1 MAIANP
7 PERATAPTAL
17 IINDPQDTAASKLEK
32 ILITGDLAALTP
44 DQRVFYYREVCASLD
59 LNPLTRPFDY
69 LSLNSKLVLY
79 ANRSC
84 TDQLRA
90 SRRIEVTKLE
100 RERADDLAI
109 VTAYGRDRTG
119 RQDSSIGAVNIKNLQ
134 GEALAN
140 ALMKAET
147 KAKRRLTLSLAGL
160 GLLDEV
166 EVDAVPGA
174 WRVSVDP
181 TTGVIT
187 DGLAPE
193 RAPKSLEDRLAAKAA
208 ALDPEAQ
215 TTSQPVDA
223 GHVAPDGSEAAGSPA
238 PEASAESEESTGLHS
253 GSADVVEGEFT
264 EQVTEGLGAGEL
276 RTWLRE
282 HRIDFAS
289 AATAARERWGDQVT
303 LDNLTD
309 GQRGQLRDQLAK

>member
-7 PERATAPTAL
+7 PERATAPGAL

-32 ILITGDLAALTP
+32 VLITGDLAALSP
-44 DQRVFYYREVCASLD
+44 DQRVFYYREVCASLE
-59 LNPLTRPFDY
+59 LNPLTKPFDY

-119 RQDSSIGAVNIKNLQ
+119 RQDSAIGAVNIKNLQ

-147 KAKRRLTLSLAGL
+147 KAKRRLTLSLSGL

-181 TTGVIT
+181 TTGEIT

-215 TTSQPVDA
+215 TTRPGVETSP
-223 GHVAPDGSEAAGSPA
+223 PPGSNAGSTAGSDGPA
-238 PEASAESEESTGLHS
+238 NEPEAETLAAS
-253 GSADVVEGEFT
+253 GSPDPTEPIEGEYT
-264 EQVTEGLGAGEL
+264 EAPATATQVCGLVPPVGPLGMTVACSRAPGHRGPHASTEGS
-276 RTWLRE
+276 WP
-282 HRIDFAS
+282 
-289 AATAARERWGDQVT
+289 Q
-303 LDNLTD
+303 
-309 GQRGQLRDQLAK
+309 

>member
-1 MAIANP
+1 MAIANA

-17 IINDPQDTAASKLEK
+17 IISDPQDTAASKLEK
-32 ILITGDLAALTP
+32 VLISGDLAALTP

-119 RQDSSIGAVNIKNLQ
+119 RQDSAIGAVNVKNLQ

-147 KAKRRLTLSLAGL
+147 KAKRRLTLSLSGL

-181 TTGVIT
+181 TTGEIT

-193 RAPKSLEDRLAAKAA
+193 RAPKTLEDRLAAKAA

-223 GHVAPDGSEAAGSPA
+223 
-238 PEASAESEESTGLHS
+238 AESEESTGLRS

>member
-7 PERATAPTAL
+7 PERATAPAAL
-17 IINDPQDTAASKLEK
+17 IINDPADTAASKLEK
-32 ILITGDLAALTP
+32 VLITGDLAALTP

-59 LNPLTRPFDY
+59 LNPLTKPFDY

-119 RQDSSIGAVNIKNLQ
+119 RQDSAIGAVNVKNLQ

-147 KAKRRLTLSLAGL
+147 KAKRRLTLSLSGL

-181 TTGVIT
+181 TTGEIT
-187 DGLAPE
+187 DGLAPDTT
-193 RAPKSLEDRLAAKAA
+193 PKSLEDRLAAKAA

-215 TTSQPVDA
+215 TTSQPVA
-223 GHVAPDGSEAAGSPA
+223 APVLASDGSEAAVTPAAAEALAGSD
-238 PEASAESEESTGLHS
+238 ESTGLQS
-253 GSADVVEGEFT
+253 DPAGVDEGEYREVEG
-264 EQVTEGLGAGEL
+264 LNAGEL
-276 RTWLRE
+276 RAWLRE
-282 HRIDFAS
+282 HKVDFAS
-289 AATAARERWGDQVT
+289 AATVARQNWGDQVS
-303 LDNLTD
+303 LDSITD
-309 GQRGQLRDQLAK
+309 EQRAQLRDDLAK